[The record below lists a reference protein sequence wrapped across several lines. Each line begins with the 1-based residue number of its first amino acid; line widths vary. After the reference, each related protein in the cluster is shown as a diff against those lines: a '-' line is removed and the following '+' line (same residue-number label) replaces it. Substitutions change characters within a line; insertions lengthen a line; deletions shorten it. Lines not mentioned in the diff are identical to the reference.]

1 MQGAE
6 GISINLDLWS
16 LGYAVDDRIRLLP
29 EKRKGQRTGQ
39 LSDSQKTAAR
49 MRQRAFPSLL
59 CNILSKSING
69 ETNCIGISHCFTQI
83 RKRQICLLFADFGL
97 YMK

>member
-69 ETNCIGISHCFTQI
+69 ETNCIGKIS
-83 RKRQICLLFADFGL
+83 
-97 YMK
+97 